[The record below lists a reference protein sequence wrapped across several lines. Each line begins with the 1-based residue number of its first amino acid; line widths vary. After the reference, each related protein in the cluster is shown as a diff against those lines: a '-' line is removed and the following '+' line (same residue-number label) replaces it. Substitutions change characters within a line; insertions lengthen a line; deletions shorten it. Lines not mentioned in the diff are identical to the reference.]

1 MNDLTCI
8 IIGGGHAG
16 LAALKA
22 IKETT
27 RGMAN
32 GRRIRFV
39 LFDKQP
45 GHVRKVLLFRP
56 AVGEEEIIIP
66 WTRYGFSEGVE
77 FVQSTVTS
85 VDSGEKRVRYTDAQ
99 GNDARMRYDLLV
111 VAVGSIVRRP
121 DPDQGGIALTDPQ
134 AAADIRVR
142 WRANLQKAAGE
153 TNPKERKRLMTVAV
167 AGAGISGI
175 ETSAELAL
183 EMQKEASS
191 LGLNPSDISVYL
203 LSGQERLFMEGPEK
217 VGRKLDQI
225 LSECGVTVLY
235 NRKVI
240 REEAG
245 VVTISNGDRL
255 PVGLSIWTI
264 GLIPNPA
271 LRTMGLPLTLDGQ
284 VLVDGS
290 YHVKGAPGVYSIGDC
305 ARIIDPKNGNADP
318 MRCAESGLQA
328 DRLGKI
334 VLADL
339 EGRPAPVHKSSSS
352 IMDLFCIGMG
362 ENRGLVWG
370 RKWGL
375 NMIVTGKPAWKFR
388 NLAWDA
394 GSKLR

>member
-27 RGMAN
+27 RGMAG

-45 GHVRKVLLFRP
+45 GHVRKMLLFRP
-56 AVGEEEIIIP
+56 AAGGEEIMVP
-66 WTRYGFSEGVE
+66 WTHYEFSEGVE
-77 FVQSTVTS
+77 FVQGTVSS
-85 VDSGEKRVRYTDAQ
+85 VDGREKQIRYEDAH
-99 GNDARMRYDLLV
+99 GNDARMQYDLLV
-111 VAVGSIVRRP
+111 VAVGSVVRQP
-121 DPDQGGIALTDPQ
+121 DPDQGGISLTDLQ
-134 AAADIRVR
+134 TAAVIRER
-142 WRANLQKAAGE
+142 WRANLRQALGE
-153 TNPKERKRLMTVAV
+153 KNPKERKRLMTVAV

-175 ETSAELAL
+175 ETSSELAL

-191 LGLNPSDISVYL
+191 LGLNKSEISVYL
-203 LSGQERLFMEGPEK
+203 VSGRERLFMEGPAK
-217 VGRKLDQI
+217 IGRKLDQI
-225 LSECGVTVLY
+225 LGECGVTVVY
-235 NRKVI
+235 NRKVM

-245 VVTISNGDRL
+245 VVTLGNGDRL
-255 PVGLSIWTI
+255 SVGLCIWTI

-271 LRTMGLPLTLDGQ
+271 LRTMGLPLTSDGQ
-284 VLVDGS
+284 VLVDES
-290 YHVKGAPGVYSIGDC
+290 YRVQGMPGVYSIGDC
-305 ARIIDPKNGNADP
+305 ARIVDPKTGKAAL
-318 MRCAESGLQA
+318 MRCAELALQD

-334 VLADL
+334 VAADL
-339 EGRPAPVHKSSSS
+339 EGRPAPVHKSAP
-352 IMDLFCIGMG
+352 IDLYCIGLG

-370 RKWGL
+370 HKWGL

-388 NLAWDA
+388 NAAWDA

>member
-27 RGMAN
+27 RGMAK
-32 GRRIRFV
+32 GRRIRIV

-56 AVGEEEIIIP
+56 AVGGEEIMIP
-66 WTRYGFSEGVE
+66 WTHWLTEGVE
-77 FVQSTVTS
+77 FVQGTVTS
-85 VDSGEKRVRYTDAQ
+85 VDSGEKRIRYTDAQ

-121 DPDQGGIALTDPQ
+121 DPAQGGIALTDPQ
-134 AAADIRVR
+134 AAADIRER
-142 WRANLQKAAGE
+142 WRANLRKAVGE
-153 TNPKERKRLMTVAV
+153 TSPEERKRLMTIAV
-167 AGAGISGI
+167 GGAGISGI

-183 EMQKEASS
+183 AMREEASE
-191 LGLNPSDISVYL
+191 LGLNLSDISVYL
-203 LSGQERLFMEGPEK
+203 LNAQERLFPVASEK
-217 VGRKLDQI
+217 VGRMLDLT
-225 LSECGVTVLY
+225 LSECGVTVLH
-235 NRKVI
+235 NRKAM

-245 VVTISNGDRL
+245 VVTLSNGDRL
-255 PVGLSIWTI
+255 PVGLCIWTI

-271 LRTMGLPLTLDGQ
+271 LRSMGLPLTSEGQ
-284 VLVDGS
+284 VLVDEC
-290 YHVKGAPGVYSIGDC
+290 YRVKGAPGVYSIGDC
-305 ARIIDPKNGNADP
+305 ARIVDPRTGKADQ
-318 MRCAESGLQA
+318 MTCKEGGIQA

-334 VLADL
+334 VMADL
-339 EGRPAPVHKSSSS
+339 EGRPAPVHKSV
-352 IMDLFCIGMG
+352 IMDFFCIGLG